1 MKIVRVYTGKDNESH
16 LEIIDQAD
24 LDYVERDGTRTAVRT
39 VTGVQFAL
47 RTKGE
52 FTDFHN
58 APRRQYVFYLTAS
71 VELGLGD
78 GSTHV
83 MKPGDVLLAED
94 TTGRGH
100 TSRVVKDGMSAT
112 VRLDP

>member
-1 MKIVRVYTGKDNESH
+1 MKIVRAYTGDDDESH
-16 LEIIDQAD
+16 LDITDQSD
-24 LDYVERDGTRTAVRT
+24 LDYVERDGTRTAVET
-39 VTGVQFAL
+39 ATGAQFSL
-47 RTKGE
+47 RKEGA
-52 FTDFHN
+52 FSDFHN
-58 APRRQYVFYLTAS
+58 APRRQYVLYLTAS

-83 MKPGDVLLAED
+83 MEPGDVLLAED

-100 TSRVVKDGMSAT
+100 SSRVIKGGISVT

>member
-1 MKIVRVYTGKDNESH
+1 MKLVRAYTGEDDESH
-16 LEIIDQAD
+16 LDIMDQSD
-24 LDYVERDGTRTAVRT
+24 LEYVERDGSRTAVRSA
-39 VTGVQFAL
+39 TGTQFAM
-47 RTKGE
+47 RKEGE

-78 GSTHV
+78 GSTHI

-100 TSRVVKDGMSAT
+100 TSRVVKSGISAT

>member
-1 MKIVRVYTGKDNESH
+1 MKIVRAYTGDDNETH
-16 LEIIDQAD
+16 LEILDQSD
-24 LDYVERDGTRTAVRT
+24 LDYVERDGTRTAIRP
-39 VTGVQFAL
+39 VTGTQFAL
-47 RTKGE
+47 RKVGY
-52 FTDFHN
+52 FADFHN

-71 VELGLGD
+71 VEIGLGD

-83 MKPGDVLLAED
+83 MNPGDVLLAED

-100 TSRVVKDGMSAT
+100 TSRVVKDGISAT